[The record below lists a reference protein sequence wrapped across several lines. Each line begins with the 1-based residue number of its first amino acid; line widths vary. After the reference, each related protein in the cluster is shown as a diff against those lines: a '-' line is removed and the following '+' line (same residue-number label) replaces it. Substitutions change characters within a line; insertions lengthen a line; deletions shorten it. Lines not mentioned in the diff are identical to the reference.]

1 MEKKLKDIFEVL
13 LREHMMVI
21 RGGFA
26 FYDAINNSKDCST
39 SNSNKTCDAVNAA
52 KKDCHAVNQTGV
64 CGAINLAVSCAVING
79 QRTSC
84 SVINAEKIC
93 TTTSCI

>member
-1 MEKKLKDIFEVL
+1 MP
-13 LREHMMVI
+13 
-21 RGGFA
+21 
-26 FYDAINNSKDCST
+26 
-39 SNSNKTCDAVNAA
+39 VNAA
-52 KKDCHAVNQTGV
+52 KKDCHAVNQAGV